1 VIPTDAPRRPR
12 RSLLRQAGSTSV
24 IAGLAVLTGF
34 VLDITIAAKYGAG
47 PITDS
52 FFVAA
57 RLPLGAV
64 ALAVA
69 AANQAL
75 VPAFATSLNNRGE
88 QATWRL
94 ASIVITA
101 TLAGGALLVAAAY
114 LIAAPLV
121 AITAPGLPAAQAR
134 LAAQLVP
141 ITFAMIPLST
151 SSEILRALLNAR
163 FSFVVPAATN
173 IALAGTAAAVVLLTR
188 HNPHGIALA
197 YLAGSVIQLT
207 FISSFAIR
215 NGFRYRPSLRLRDEH
230 FQSTARLSVR
240 PIVAGGLNPL
250 ARVAEQILLSFLPT
264 GSITIV
270 AYGYRLISAVGG
282 TIFFRSV
289 MVTLLPRLTAVKAKA
304 SELSRL
310 TGQGLRIMLALSLP
324 LTAFIAVLA
333 TPMALAVF
341 QRGKFTR
348 ADALLLGGLITVY
361 AFSLVGS
368 GVQRALLAPFFALL
382 DTRTPLRN
390 TVYGVVAN
398 LVLLPLAVGGI
409 ALFGGPAVIG
419 VGVAY
424 SLAQYVNVAH
434 AAYRVRSVAGSPWR
448 GIGPIALKMGLASV
462 LSALAMLPAER
473 WLGLDLPH
481 SRLGEIAG
489 LVEVGAIGAVVLG
502 GALGLLFYKE
512 LRRRGK
518 RGGGNGQ
525 NGSSGTEVT
534 LRVSP
539 QNETNEVA
547 PEGARREGV

>member
-1 VIPTDAPRRPR
+1 MIPTGAPRRPR

-34 VLDITIAAKYGAG
+34 VLDITIAATYGAG
-47 PITDS
+47 QITDS

-75 VPAFATSLNNRGE
+75 VPAFATSLINRGE

-94 ASIVITA
+94 ASIVITT
-101 TLAGGALLVAAAY
+101 TLAGGALLVAAAS

-121 AITAPGLPAAQAR
+121 AITAPGLPVAEAR

-173 IALAGTAAAVVLLTR
+173 IALSGTAAAMVLLTR

-197 YLAGSVIQLT
+197 YLAGSVVQLT

-230 FQSTARLSVR
+230 FQSVARLSVR
-240 PIVAGGLNPL
+240 PIVAGGLNPV
-250 ARVAEQILLSFLPT
+250 ARVAEQILLSFLPI

-289 MVTLLPRLTAVKAKA
+289 MVTLLPRLAAAKTKP
-304 SELSRL
+304 SELTSL

-333 TPMALAVF
+333 TPMALVVF
-341 QRGKFTR
+341 QRGRFTR
-348 ADALLLGGLITVY
+348 ADALLLGTLITLY

-390 TVYGVVAN
+390 TIYGVVAN
-398 LVLLPLAVGGI
+398 LVLLPAAVGAI
-409 ALFGGPAVIG
+409 ALFGGRALLG
-419 VGVAY
+419 VAVAY

-448 GIGPIALKMGLASV
+448 GIGSIALKLSLASG
-462 LSALAMLPAER
+462 LSALAMVPAAR
-473 WLGLDLPH
+473 WLGLDRPN
-481 SRLGEIAG
+481 SRLGELAG
-489 LVEVGAIGAVVLG
+489 LVEVGVIGLVILG
-502 GALGLLFYKE
+502 GALGLLFFKE

-518 RGGGNGQ
+518 PGGGNGQ
-525 NGSSGTEVT
+525 NGRVGTEVT
-534 LRVSP
+534 LRTTP
-539 QNETNEVA
+539 QDETKEVA
-547 PEGARREGV
+547 PEEAQREGA